1 MQNELFVK
9 TNAQMFVDVALGVP
23 REEPYQYIVP
33 AELVD
38 KIKPG
43 IRVRVPLGTQERFG
57 YVTGITDT
65 AVVDAAKLK
74 PIAGLVEEE
83 VILPEKFLE
92 LTRWMSEYYFCSW
105 GQALECVMPA
115 PFKKGRTTIRVR
127 ARKKTGDAVEKELI
141 HATPEHDL
149 TPAQFSAYSTVKTQ
163 IGSGAFGDF
172 LLHGVTGSGK
182 TEVYLKL
189 IADVI
194 ASGRSAIVLVPEISL
209 TPQTTERFIARFGD
223 HVAVVHS
230 RLSAGKRLEA
240 WWRARNGDARV
251 VVGPRSALFSP
262 VRRLG
267 LVVIDEEHDDSYK
280 QGETPRYET
289 GEVARKRCQLEGA
302 CLLRASATPSLE
314 SSHAAREGRIRLL
327 ELPDRILN
335 RPMPEVTIVDMRN
348 EKAGRATRLFSIRL
362 EDAMRQALKNG
373 EQTILLL
380 NRRGYAPFI
389 SCPGCGFLA
398 KCPRCHVSL
407 VFHQDRRKNLCHLCH
422 FLQDVPSSCPKCG
435 ARELRFLGSG
445 TEKVEQEAL
454 RLFPGARIARMDRDA
469 TAKQGE
475 HERILDAFRRRE
487 IDILLGTQM
496 VAKGHDFPEV
506 SVIGVV
512 SADTALNLADFRA
525 AERTFSLLTQV
536 AGRAGRKDIPG
547 RVFIQTFSPDHYAIA
562 ASRLH
567 DYAGFYRQ
575 ESEFRREL
583 NLPPFRHLIQIIFS
597 GKMEP
602 EVFRKALEFKKR
614 WVDAGADKATGADFM
629 GPAPCLI
636 PRKFNQY
643 LWNIFLKVPDVAG
656 ANAAVRQALE
666 NFDRKGIQIT
676 VDVDPR

>member
-1 MQNELFVK
+1 MTSV
-9 TNAQMFVDVALGVP
+9 AQMFVDVALGVP
-23 REEPYQYIVP
+23 REEPYQYLVP
-33 AELVD
+33 EGLID

-57 YVTGITDT
+57 YVVGTSHQA
-65 AVVDAAKLK
+65 AVDEARLK
-74 PIAGLVEEE
+74 PIAGIAEET
-83 VILPEKFLE
+83 VLLPDHFLE

-115 PFKKGRTTIRVR
+115 PFKKGKTTMRVR
-127 ARKKTGDAVEKELI
+127 RLKAAPAAEKELV
-141 HATPEHDL
+141 HATPEHEL
-149 TPAQFSAYSTVKTQ
+149 TAAQAAAYAQVRSALE
-163 IGSGAFGDF
+163 SGRFGDF

-194 ASGRSAIVLVPEISL
+194 AGGRSAIVLVPEISL

-223 HVAVVHS
+223 RVAVVHS
-230 RLSAGKRLEA
+230 RLSVGKRLEA
-240 WWRARNGDARV
+240 WWRAKTGEAQV

-262 VRRLG
+262 VQRLG

-289 GEVARKRCQLEGA
+289 GETARKRCELEGA

-314 SSHAAREGRIRLL
+314 SFEGAREGRIRFLD
-327 ELPDRILN
+327 LPDRIMN
-335 RPMPEVTIVDMRN
+335 RPMPEVTIVDMKN
-348 EKAGRATRLFSIRL
+348 EKAGRATRLFSVRL
-362 EDAMRQALKNG
+362 EDAMRLALKNG

-389 SCPGCGFLA
+389 SCPSCGFLA
-398 KCPRCHVSL
+398 KCPRCQVSL

-422 FLQDVPSSCPKCG
+422 YAQEAPSTCPKCSERG
-435 ARELRFLGSG
+435 LRFLGTG
-445 TEKVEQEAL
+445 TEKVEAEAA
-454 RLFPGARIARMDRDA
+454 RIFPGARIARMDRDA

-475 HERILDAFRRRE
+475 HERILEAFRRRE

-547 RVFIQTFSPDHYAIA
+547 RVFIQTFAPEHYAIA

-567 DYAGFYRQ
+567 DYKGFYTQ
-575 ESEFRREL
+575 ELEFRREL
-583 NLPPFRHLIQIIFS
+583 NLPPFRHLIQVIFS
-597 GKMEP
+597 GKIEA
-602 EVFRKALEFKKR
+602 EVFKKSLEFRKY
-614 WVDAGADKATGADFM
+614 WTDGGFPAETGAEFM
-629 GPAPCLI
+629 GPAPCLV
-636 PRKFNQY
+636 PRRFNQY
-643 LWNIFLKVPDVAG
+643 LWNVFLKAPDVAK
-656 ANAAVRQALE
+656 ANAALRTTLE
-666 NFDRKGIQIT
+666 GFEHKGVQVT